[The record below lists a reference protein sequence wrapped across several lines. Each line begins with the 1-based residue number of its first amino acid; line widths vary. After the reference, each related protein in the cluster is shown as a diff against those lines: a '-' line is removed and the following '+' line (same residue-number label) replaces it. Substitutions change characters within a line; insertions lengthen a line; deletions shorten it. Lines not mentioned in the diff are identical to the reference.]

1 MDEKISLLAS
11 TITAPRII
19 INDALDDALKVLDER
34 LEMLSSALAVEYV
47 GPGVGMRD
55 MAAEHVYRLVVRY
68 HLWDTTRSGWGL
80 KVCDALPNGM
90 MRPMWPIYG
99 VGRLRKQ
106 QLIRALPDFFQGYL
120 EAVEA
125 AGKDQE
131 PAGRA
136 LYALAEDLS
145 CLSAGAV

>member
-1 MDEKISLLAS
+1 MDEKIALLAS
-11 TITAPRII
+11 AIVAPKII
-19 INDALDDALKVLDER
+19 INDALDDALRALDER
-34 LEMLSSALAVEYV
+34 LQTLSSALTVEYI
-47 GPGVGMRD
+47 GPGVGMQD
-55 MAAEHVYRLVVRY
+55 MEAEQVYRLVVRY
-68 HLWDTTRSGWGL
+68 HIWDTTRSGWGL

-120 EAVEA
+120 EAVTT
-125 AGKDQE
+125 AGKEQE
-131 PAGRA
+131 PAGRG

-145 CLSAGAV
+145 CLSAGVV

>member
-11 TITAPRII
+11 AIAAHRII
-19 INDALDDALKVLDER
+19 VNDALDDALKALDER
-34 LEMLSSALAVEYV
+34 LETLSSALTVEYI
-47 GPGVGMRD
+47 GPGVGMQD
-55 MAAEHVYRLVVRY
+55 MAAEDVYRLVVRY

-120 EAVEA
+120 KAVES
-125 AGKDQE
+125 AGKGQE

-145 CLSAGAV
+145 CLTPSAV